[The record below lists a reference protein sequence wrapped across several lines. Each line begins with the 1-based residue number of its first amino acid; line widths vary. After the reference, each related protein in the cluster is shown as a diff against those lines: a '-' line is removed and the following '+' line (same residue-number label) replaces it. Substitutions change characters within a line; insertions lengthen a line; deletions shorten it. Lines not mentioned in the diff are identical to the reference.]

1 MPLRYRG
8 IGETIGPAARV
19 PESRRAYRRKATRT
33 GRSISD
39 QHSQLLPRVFVVL
52 AVLLELET
60 PVVPAM
66 HPDPEDQV
74 PISTPKRQR
83 AAAPNG
89 AVNGYTEDEQALEAT
104 PTKRVKFTPQKP
116 TAETPAALKAS
127 GLRTPT
133 HKGRAKALFST
144 PTKQTTVASPTKA
157 RADRSA
163 KKKSA
168 RLLLEQDDDDVW
180 DGADRLAEEI
190 LEDDN
195 EAENKASTTRNGV
208 LDSIEEEPSQPA
220 ASDAAAPTPKRR
232 AGRPKGAKNKRSP
245 TPEGE
250 LPAHERYF
258 FQNRAGPPRTSNNN
272 LGKMTLLTHEEYFE
286 KMSQYVDPYK
296 QEKSFLLDLHCR
308 SFPQWDFEFDQ
319 GFNICL
325 YGYGSKRRL
334 LQEFADWLYHRHSSA
349 SRSVVVAN
357 GHTPNISIRSI
368 FATIVTAVL
377 GADIPSKMGS
387 QPQEVLE
394 LLQSVLKS
402 RTSQKPITVLINSI
416 DAPSLRRAANQALLA
431 RLAATPKIHL
441 LATADT
447 PNLLLMWDLSLRD
460 QFNFVFHDCTTFA
473 PFDTEFD
480 VVEEVSSLLGRKGRR
495 VGGKEGV
502 EFVLKSLPENAR
514 NLYRLLLTELLSMAD
529 EGHLSDDDGEGG
541 HGADNSREEA
551 GIEFR
556 LLYQKAAE
564 EFIASSEMMFRTLLK
579 EFHDHQMITSRM
591 DTSGTEIL
599 GVPLARDEM
608 EGVLEDL
615 VLN

>member
-1 MPLRYRG
+1 MPRMVFALRHSP
-8 IGETIGPAARV
+8 EAASITSPDPLTKMKRKH
-19 PESRRAYRRKATRT
+19 PESD
-33 GRSISD
+33 D
-39 QHSQLLPRVFVVL
+39 QF
-52 AVLLELET
+52 
-60 PVVPAM
+60 
-66 HPDPEDQV
+66 

-83 AAAPNG
+83 TTATNG
-89 AVNGYTEDEQALEAT
+89 TVNGHTNGERERTPEATTT
-104 PTKRVKFTPQKP
+104 PTKRVKSTPQK
-116 TAETPAALKAS
+116 AQADNTPAALKAS
-127 GLRTPT
+127 GLKTPT
-133 HKGRAKALFST
+133 QKAKAKNLFST
-144 PTKQTTVASPTKA
+144 PTKKSTVATPSKA

-168 RLLLEQDDDDVW
+168 RLLLEQDDEEIW

-190 LEDDN
+190 LQDDTN
-195 EAENKASTTRNGV
+195 EAPDKISVTGNGV
-208 LDSIEEEPSQPA
+208 LESIEEESTQPA
-220 ASDAAAPTPKRR
+220 AKDAAEAAPTPKRR

-272 LGKMTLLTHEEYFE
+272 LGKVNLLTHEEYFE
-286 KMSQYVDPYK
+286 RMSQYADPYK

-334 LQEFADWLYHRHSSA
+334 LQEFADWLYHRHHSSSA
-349 SRSVVVAN
+349 SSSVVIVN

-402 RTSQKPITVLINSI
+402 RSSQKPITVLINSI
-416 DAPSLRRAANQALLA
+416 DAPALRRAANQALLA

-480 VVEEVSSLLGRKGRR
+480 VVEEVSTLLGRKGRR

-529 EGHLSDDDGEGG
+529 EGHISDDDVDGG
-541 HGADNSREEA
+541 VNGGGDSSNGRGDET

-556 LLYQKAAE
+556 MLYQKAAE

-591 DTSGTEIL
+591 DTSGMEIL

-615 VLN
+615 VLS